1 MILGYIQTGGRVYK
15 RKDCAQMHGNPGQ
28 DIPINEWCSIVP
40 LALGLW
46 QGDSWG
52 VYPNDH
58 PDLRRFQV
66 AIGTLGVLFFALC
79 NPPRIQRVHEYER
92 RYVFFFAPTSID
104 NWTIDLTLNIY
115 PDATCFETV
124 KLVTK
129 SMELFLVCIWSS
141 MTASLSLSTK
151 SMGKGRDEEVAQ
163 GRVVLEMLLTITL
176 QQTSS
181 LEVQEAI
188 DALFKT
194 LLDWIETYQG
204 KRIQM

>member
-1 MILGYIQTGGRVYK
+1 
-15 RKDCAQMHGNPGQ
+15 
-28 DIPINEWCSIVP
+28 
-40 LALGLW
+40 
-46 QGDSWG
+46 
-52 VYPNDH
+52 
-58 PDLRRFQV
+58 
-66 AIGTLGVLFFALC
+66 
-79 NPPRIQRVHEYER
+79 
-92 RYVFFFAPTSID
+92 
-104 NWTIDLTLNIY
+104 
-115 PDATCFETV
+115 
-124 KLVTK
+124 
-129 SMELFLVCIWSS
+129 

-151 SMGKGRDEEVAQ
+151 SMGKVRDEEVAQ